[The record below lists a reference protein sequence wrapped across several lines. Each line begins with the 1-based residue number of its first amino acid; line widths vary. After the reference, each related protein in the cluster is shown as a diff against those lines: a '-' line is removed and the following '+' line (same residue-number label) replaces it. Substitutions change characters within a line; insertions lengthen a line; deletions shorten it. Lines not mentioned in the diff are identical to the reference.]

1 VQRVVQVAVGLMAL
15 AFFGIALNFLFD
27 PLAGAA
33 QFAVVP
39 DGIRG
44 LNTVRGDLGGL
55 FLGAALLLGT
65 GLLRGQTVWFLAVAV
80 VMGAIAVGRLLGF
93 ALDGWSGNSVME
105 FAGELGIIA
114 VLVLAH
120 RVLRVPA

>member
-1 VQRVVQVAVGLMAL
+1 MAL

-39 DGIRG
+39 EGIRG